1 MSELKEKILAIMEKN
16 SKVSVADL
24 AVLLGDTE
32 DNVSR
37 AIYEMEQDKIICGY
51 HTLINWNKVNNEKV
65 IAMIE
70 VRVTPQRGQ
79 GFDRIA
85 ERIYNFSEVNSVYL
99 ISGGFDLMVML
110 AGKTLQEVAMFVSD
124 KLSPLDSVL
133 STATHFVLKK
143 YKEHGSCMDFISGHL
158 WTAPYEF

>member
-110 AGKTLQEVAMFVSD
+110 EGKTLQEVAMFVSD

-143 YKEHGSCMDFISGHL
+143 YKEHGTIFVSQSQRERM
-158 WTAPYEF
+158 

>member
-51 HTLINWNKVNNEKV
+51 H
-65 IAMIE
+65 
-70 VRVTPQRGQ
+70 RR
-79 GFDRIA
+79 
-85 ERIYNFSEVNSVYL
+85 
-99 ISGGFDLMVML
+99 
-110 AGKTLQEVAMFVSD
+110 
-124 KLSPLDSVL
+124 LSL
-133 STATHFVLKK
+133 
-143 YKEHGSCMDFISGHL
+143 
-158 WTAPYEF
+158 